1 MNIQTESTEDKIIS
15 ATFRLIRKDGIDK
28 VTTKKIAAEA
38 GVNEVTIF
46 RKFNNKQN
54 LVDITKDH
62 YMELFLNK
70 MEEIFS
76 FDEDISIE
84 QYLKDNFFG
93 LLNLSDEEF
102 SVLKVAME
110 EGGEISDRKRLIS
123 QINDVILDNIEEFF
137 KLQIQKGEIKDINPR
152 ALSIMCFGV
161 TFQSI
166 VLWKVYNKTPS
177 VETEQYFQE
186 YLNIIF
192 NGIKE

>member
-54 LVDITKDH
+54 LVDITKDY

-70 MEEIFS
+70 MEEIFG

-93 LLNLSDEEF
+93 LLNISDEEF

-177 VETEQYFQE
+177 VETEQYFHE

>member
-70 MEEIFS
+70 MEKHLIFRILPQ
-76 FDEDISIE
+76 D
-84 QYLKDNFFG
+84 
-93 LLNLSDEEF
+93 LNQLEF
-102 SVLKVAME
+102 SNCFLK
-110 EGGEISDRKRLIS
+110 
-123 QINDVILDNIEEFF
+123 IE
-137 KLQIQKGEIKDINPR
+137 
-152 ALSIMCFGV
+152 S
-161 TFQSI
+161 
-166 VLWKVYNKTPS
+166 
-177 VETEQYFQE
+177 
-186 YLNIIF
+186 
-192 NGIKE
+192 

>member
-110 EGGEISDRKRLIS
+110 EGGEISDGKRLIS